1 MKVFTK
7 LVSLDFVLGSMERDG
22 DILLIRSDTEKSM
35 PAEVEM
41 TAQDVVD
48 LIRVA
53 LNRSVM
59 SFVLQLPF
67 LYRQEKRARKARPET

>member
-1 MKVFTK
+1 
-7 LVSLDFVLGSMERDG
+7 
-22 DILLIRSDTEKSM
+22 M

-41 TAQDVVD
+41 SAQDVVD

-53 LNRSVM
+53 LNRSVI

-67 LYRQEKRARKARPET
+67 LLRRERKAEEAEDAS

>member
-22 DILLIRSDTEKSM
+22 DILLIRSDAEKSM

-41 TAQDVVD
+41 TAQDVAD

-53 LNRSVM
+53 FNRSVI
-59 SFVLQLPF
+59 SFVLQLP
-67 LYRQEKRARKARPET
+67 LLLRREKEAQEAEHAP

>member
-7 LVSLDFVLGSMERDG
+7 LVSLDFVLGSMERNG
-22 DILLIRSDTEKSM
+22 DILLIKSDTEKSM

-41 TAQDVVD
+41 SAQDVAD

-53 LNRSVM
+53 LNRSVI

-67 LYRQEKRARKARPET
+67 LLRRERKA